1 MNNDKKIN
9 ILIKK
14 IKKCEIISDDLYEY
28 IYEEFCKWMDNRK
41 YDFEEIL
48 LEGWWIFNKDYLFYR
63 SIYINST
70 CLRTLYDQ
78 ETYDIYKDEFKND
91 EDNKPVI
98 HECTGKLLR
107 RWYNLK
113 DQQRSKV
120 RRIIREES
128 GKKSSYLFLLSSD
141 IIRLLHTY
149 L

>member
-1 MNNDKKIN
+1 MNNDHKIN

-14 IKKCEIISDDLYEY
+14 IKKCEIISDDLYKY

-48 LEGWWIFNKDYLFYR
+48 LEGWWIFNKDYMFYR

-113 DQQRSKV
+113 DQQKSKE

-141 IIRLLHTY
+141 IIKLLHSY

>member
-1 MNNDKKIN
+1 MNNDHKIN

-14 IKKCEIISDDLYEY
+14 IKKCEIICDDLYKY

-48 LEGWWIFNKDYLFYR
+48 LEGWWIFNKDYMFYR

-113 DQQRSKV
+113 DQQKSKE

-141 IIRLLHTY
+141 IIKLLHSY